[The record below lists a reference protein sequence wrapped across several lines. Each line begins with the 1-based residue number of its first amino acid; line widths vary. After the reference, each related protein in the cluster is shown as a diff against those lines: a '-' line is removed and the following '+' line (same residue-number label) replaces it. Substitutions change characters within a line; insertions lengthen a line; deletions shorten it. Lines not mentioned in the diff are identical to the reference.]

1 MKRWTGAF
9 LLAAA
14 VACGSQGD
22 PARPAGA
29 RADSPRGGVS
39 IAEPTR
45 GEYAVVSRG
54 VDFFVAPRADAAHFR
69 LRREPRAADPS
80 EDFAAGAV
88 VKVLGARAGWVE
100 VENQGTDEL
109 AAQHCLSGIGAL
121 DAFHLRVFV
130 RAGAIAPV
138 LARRYTRTYPD
149 GTAVDLLPGLPLG
162 GLGARGRH
170 LSKRAFGTLHLD
182 LPGELVGRSYA
193 AARAPGVA
201 ATFRTA
207 AEQAEQIESQ
217 ETLSSDAHLSAG
229 PHTVVIDGAMMARL
243 RPAAKGILVELAD
256 PCARLTALAA
266 RSDVGV
272 FGIGGGKAVGYGAKG
287 YGRVT
292 DHDTRY
298 LYPGVALF
306 WEDGSP
312 AGTAR
317 AEREYDLWQEHP
329 TRKELACVVHDL
341 LEPGDPNGPNEAE
354 RRARPRAATEI
365 VLCFRYDETGYRRN
379 PAD

>member
-1 MKRWTGAF
+1 M
-9 LLAAA
+9 
-14 VACGSQGD
+14 
-22 PARPAGA
+22 
-29 RADSPRGGVS
+29 
-39 IAEPTR
+39 
-45 GEYAVVSRG
+45 VSRG

-69 LRREPRAADPS
+69 LRREPRTADPS

-88 VKVLGARAGWVE
+88 VKVLGTRAGWVE
-100 VENQGTDEL
+100 VENQGTGEL
-109 AAQHCLSGIGAL
+109 AAQHCVSGIGAL
-121 DAFHLRVFV
+121 DAFHLRLFV

-170 LSKRAFGTLHLD
+170 LSKRSFGMVHLD
-182 LPGELVGRSYA
+182 LPGELVGRSYP

-201 ATFRTA
+201 ATFRIA
-207 AEQAEQIESQ
+207 AEKAEKVESKDVL
-217 ETLSSDAHLSAG
+217 TGDAHLSAG
-229 PHTVVIDGAMMARL
+229 PHTVVTDSAMMARL
-243 RPAAKGILVELAD
+243 RPAATGILVELAD
-256 PCARLTALAA
+256 PCAHFTALARRA
-266 RSDVGV
+266 DVGP
-272 FGIGGGKAVGYGAKG
+272 FGIGGKMVELGAMG
-287 YGRVT
+287 YGRST

-317 AEREYDLWQEHP
+317 AEREYDFWEPHP

-341 LEPGDPNGPNEAE
+341 LDPGNPNGPNEAA
-354 RRARPRAATEI
+354 RRARPRAVTEI
-365 VLCFRYDETGYRRN
+365 VLCFRYDETGYRPN
-379 PAD
+379 HGD